1 MDAQDLHGCNV
12 MVQLSPTAE
21 DYQALIANN
30 PLALEQLKAIVY
42 ARLLAE
48 RDEEVAALKAEM
60 ADRNVT
66 DITSA
71 AGDDD

>member
-1 MDAQDLHGCNV
+1 

-48 RDEEVAALKAEM
+48 RDEEVAALKAER
-60 ADRNVT
+60 DVT

-71 AGDDD
+71 TGDAD

>member
-1 MDAQDLHGCNV
+1 

-21 DYQALIANN
+21 DYQVLISNN
-30 PLALEQLKAIVY
+30 PLAMEQLKAIIY

-48 RDEEVAALKAEM
+48 RDEEVAALKAER
-60 ADRNVT
+60 AENVT

-71 AGDDD
+71 AGDAD

>member
-1 MDAQDLHGCNV
+1 

>member
-1 MDAQDLHGCNV
+1 MA
-12 MVQLSPTAE
+12 QLSPTAE
-21 DYQALIANN
+21 DYQVLISNN
-30 PLALEQLKAIVY
+30 PLAMEQLKAIIY

-60 ADRNVT
+60 DVI

-71 AGDDD
+71 TGDAD

>member
-1 MDAQDLHGCNV
+1 

-21 DYQALIANN
+21 DYQVLISNN
-30 PLALEQLKAIVY
+30 PLAMEQLKAIIY

-48 RDEEVAALKAEM
+48 RDEEVAALKAER
-60 ADRNVT
+60 DVI

-71 AGDDD
+71 TGDAD

>member
-1 MDAQDLHGCNV
+1 

-30 PLALEQLKAIVY
+30 PLAMEQLKAIIY

-48 RDEEVAALKAEM
+48 RDEELAALKAEM
-60 ADRNVT
+60 AERNVT

>member
-1 MDAQDLHGCNV
+1 MQRLGRLDKL

-21 DYQALIANN
+21 DYQVLISNN
-30 PLALEQLKAIVY
+30 PLAMEQLKAIIY

-48 RDEEVAALKAEM
+48 RDEEVAALKAER
-60 ADRNVT
+60 AENVT

-71 AGDDD
+71 TGDDD